1 MQTKH
6 EMEVELVKLNTQLV
20 NLFTNP
26 QYQEFLI
33 AQKNI
38 EKQIKELKEE
48 LKHAM
53 VQNEIN
59 DIELYHN
66 EQKITAKISYANKLE
81 VEDISKVPSEFL
93 IQSVDMEKIKQYQL
107 LGIETSGIKNNKI
120 PRLSIKIDGK
130 II

>member
-93 IQSVDMEKIKQYQL
+93 TQSVDMEKIKQYQL

>member
-1 MQTKH
+1 
-6 EMEVELVKLNTQLV
+6 MEVELVKLNTQLV

-59 DIELYHN
+59 DIELFHN

-107 LGIETSGIKNNKI
+107 LGIETNGIKNNKI

-130 II
+130 TI